1 MAEEDMSK
9 MAFRYPDFISLF
21 EWVIMTFGFK
31 NTSAIYQRDMNLFFH
46 DLLESY

>member
-31 NTSAIYQRDMNLFFH
+31 NTGAIYQRDMNLFFH